1 MWRVCALQQK
11 IPHTATKT
19 GGSQINNK
27 NIYTLKKTR
36 RSQCGWSIVDTDC
49 SVVRDH
55 RWKEMARSCGLH
67 NPSEEPGLLSVV
79 CGEATGVQGT
89 SSMISFSLE
98 CVHSDCYIE
107 KRQTERGE
115 EGGREMRM

>member
-1 MWRVCALQQK
+1 M
-11 IPHTATKT
+11 
-19 GGSQINNK
+19 
-27 NIYTLKKTR
+27 
-36 RSQCGWSIVDTDC
+36 DTDC

-67 NPSEEPGLLSVV
+67 NPSEEPGLLSAE
-79 CGEATGVQGT
+79 CEEATGVQGT

-98 CVHSDCYIE
+98 CVLSGCYIE